1 MKKVISL
8 TLALAF
14 VCIAL
19 FSCAKNTSYNYNLD
33 DYITLAEYKN
43 LPAKAESPAVSDE
56 LFDMTI
62 MSVVNA
68 YARLIEVT
76 DRPIQ
81 IGDIVTIS
89 YSALFEEVSDTPIV
103 KEGLELTMGLTKL
116 PEEFENA
123 LIGMKKGETTQ
134 VTATLP
140 DDFDENPDY
149 IGKTGVFDI
158 YVSLVCEREAPV
170 YNDDFARAYLKH
182 DSVEEYENYV
192 RESLRAEREQAYN
205 ETVLNQ
211 VWQTIVDKTEVIKY
225 PDAEVNKY
233 YNMTVDS
240 VKEYVDALG
249 GDFDSFVEKNFGMT
263 VDEFYADVL
272 AEAQAKVKEEMIVNQ
287 IARRESIKVSKEEY
301 KKRGEEYA
309 TDYYQLESLEKF
321 EEMYSRGEIEQLI
334 LSDLVRECVVKLSDV
349 EISG

>member
-1 MKKVISL
+1 MKKIISL

-19 FSCAKNTSYNYNLD
+19 FSCSKHTSYNYDLD

-43 LPAKAESPAVSDE
+43 LPAKAENPAVSDE
-56 LFDMTI
+56 LFDITV
-62 MSVVNA
+62 MSVINA
-68 YARLIEVT
+68 YSRLVEIT

-81 IGDIVTIS
+81 IGDVVTIS
-89 YSALFEEVSDTPIV
+89 YSALFEEVSHIPIV
-103 KEGLELTMGLTKL
+103 KENLELTIGLTDL

-149 IGKTGVFDI
+149 VGKTGVFDI

-182 DSVEEYENYV
+182 DSVEEYESYV
-192 RESLRAEREQAYN
+192 RETLEAERKQAYN
-205 ETVLNQ
+205 KDVLGQ
-211 VWQTIVDKTEVIKY
+211 VWQTIVDNTEVVKY
-225 PDAEVNKY
+225 PDAEVKNY
-233 YNMTVDS
+233 YDMTINS

-249 GDFDSFVEKNFGMT
+249 ADFDAFVEKNFGMT
-263 VDEFYADVL
+263 VDEFYADAL
-272 AEAQAKVKEEMIVNQ
+272 AQSQAKVKEEMIVNQ
-287 IARRESIKVSKEEY
+287 IARREGIKVSNEEY
-301 KKRGEEYA
+301 KKRAEEYA
-309 TDYYQLESLEKF
+309 IDFYGLESLEEF
-321 EEMYSRGEIEQLI
+321 EEMFSREEIEQLI
-334 LSDLVRECVVKLSDV
+334 LSDLVREYVVKVSDV
-349 EISG
+349 QISD